1 MTTPMPVREAE
12 PVDED
17 LPESDNPWVV
27 VVWNDPINL
36 ISYVSFVLQQLFG
49 YSQEKAMMLTMK
61 VHNEGKAAVSIGSRE
76 QAEMDVYRLHEHGL
90 WATIEQ
96 S

>member
-1 MTTPMPVREAE
+1 MPVREAE